1 MENGGSKIPQ
11 KVLDRGSLRST
22 PGPAEE
28 AEMVQTSDLWQT
40 AFLMSA
46 GYWLDKFE
54 VRDQEGRRVFT
65 FCLGGLGVEDV
76 ARQYQQGAATCNVR
90 KLRRQ
95 MNHLKDLMFGGA
107 HGDD

>member
-1 MENGGSKIPQ
+1 
-11 KVLDRGSLRST
+11 
-22 PGPAEE
+22 
-28 AEMVQTSDLWQT
+28 MVQTSDIWQT
-40 AFLMSA
+40 AFLMSL

-65 FCLGGLGVEDV
+65 FRLGGLGVEDQ
-76 ARQYQQGAATCNVR
+76 AKQYQQGAATCNVR

-107 HGDD
+107 HADD

>member
-1 MENGGSKIPQ
+1 
-11 KVLDRGSLRST
+11 
-22 PGPAEE
+22 
-28 AEMVQTSDLWQT
+28 MVQTSDLWQT